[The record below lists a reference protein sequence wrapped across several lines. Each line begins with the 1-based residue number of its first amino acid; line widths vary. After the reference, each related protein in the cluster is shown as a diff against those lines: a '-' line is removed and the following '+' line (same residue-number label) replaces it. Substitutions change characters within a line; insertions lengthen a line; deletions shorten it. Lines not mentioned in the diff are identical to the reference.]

1 MKVYI
6 IPTIFII
13 LIIGNVIYH
22 VVSDSNAVINEKI
35 LDIKR
40 KIYTFLKIK
49 KEPENKKMTKKRFF
63 SLMGLLF
70 ITMFLTDKMSL
81 IILATFFIV
90 MISKLLLN
98 FDKISEKNGIFQD
111 LRKRNIIKGFLLILL
126 IGTAVLF
133 SILNL

>member
-6 IPTIFII
+6 ITTIFII

-63 SLMGLLF
+63 F
-70 ITMFLTDKMSL
+70 I
-81 IILATFFIV
+81 
-90 MISKLLLN
+90 
-98 FDKISEKNGIFQD
+98 NGIAIYHNVFN
-111 LRKRNIIKGFLLILL
+111 R
-126 IGTAVLF
+126 
-133 SILNL
+133 

>member
-22 VVSDSNAVINEKI
+22 VVSDSNAVINKKM
-35 LDIKR
+35 LDIKK
-40 KIYTFLKIK
+40 KIYIFFKIK
-49 KEPENKKMTKKRFF
+49 KEPENKKMTKKPLF
-63 SLMGLLF
+63 SLMGLKINTL
-70 ITMFLTDKMSL
+70 FLTEKMSL

-126 IGTAVLF
+126 IGTAILF

>member
-1 MKVYI
+1 
-6 IPTIFII
+6 
-13 LIIGNVIYH
+13 
-22 VVSDSNAVINEKI
+22 
-35 LDIKR
+35 
-40 KIYTFLKIK
+40 
-49 KEPENKKMTKKRFF
+49 MTKKRFF

-70 ITMFLTDKMSL
+70 ITMFLTYKISL
-81 IILATFFIV
+81 IMLATFFIV

-126 IGTAVLF
+126 IGTAILF

>member
-1 MKVYI
+1 
-6 IPTIFII
+6 
-13 LIIGNVIYH
+13 
-22 VVSDSNAVINEKI
+22 
-35 LDIKR
+35 
-40 KIYTFLKIK
+40 
-49 KEPENKKMTKKRFF
+49 MTKKRFF

-126 IGTAVLF
+126 IGTAILF